1 MKIILIISQNQFY
14 RNYLNHY
21 VLDDLKKYADVKILG
36 NKDAD
41 DTKNLFDFVCVEN
54 AINAIL
60 HYIIAT
66 TLLFTSV
73 DKTNSFQM
81 RIKKRYYPEIKNKI
95 SFRSILGYIKKLLIF
110 IFYKCIVSSTFVSKI
125 FMALASIILIPLLGL
140 TSICPNTRYQI

>member
-36 NKDAD
+36 KKDAD

-110 IFYKCIVSSTFVSKI
+110 IFYKCIVFIDLILNQFK
-125 FMALASIILIPLLGL
+125 FCFDIIVNI
-140 TSICPNTRYQI
+140 SMSF